1 MGSRDQA
8 AGCNAPARRLRAL
21 LAGALAV
28 AAVALAGGAGGADA
42 RTLKESVAITVQRYP
57 EIQRDKALSAAAD
70 KAIDQAF
77 SSYLPNLNLDQEF
90 GYEWTNS
97 PSTRTRA
104 TRTVGIDPGSVSRVR
119 RDSNVTFRQMMFDGF
134 ETPNRVSSARYS
146 LDTANFTVAETSERV
161 ALRVVLLY
169 LDVLRTRMFVDI
181 TQENLN
187 ALAEIAGQIR
197 ELAQAGRGTGS
208 DVDQADSR
216 VYQGRAAIELRKGE
230 NNAAIARYIEVV
242 GEVPVDLVLPDAP
255 QYQRPTSEEEAVAFA
270 LAHHPSGLASASFYK
285 SRQADADA
293 AWGPFYPRFDFET
306 LASTG
311 SNLDGNKGRD
321 SDINPRLRLRQNV
334 FNGMGDWARVGR
346 TREEAVAAKE
356 DDAEQRRRI
365 REEVRVSYRNLKTAE
380 ERLAPLKSHAV
391 SAKQVLEGYRSQ
403 FELGKRSLL
412 DLLDVQNELLQARLG
427 QTDGEF
433 RVLLANYELIS
444 AQGVLLDQFGMKSLP
459 AKGKTDK

>member
-1 MGSRDQA
+1 MDGRDKP
-8 AGCNAPARRLRAL
+8 AGRNAPARR
-21 LAGALAV
+21 AGVL
-28 AAVALAGGAGGADA
+28 AAVLTLGIAGIGAGVEA
-42 RTLKESVAITVQRYP
+42 RTLKEAIAVTIQRYP

-77 SSYLPNLNLDQEF
+77 SAYLPNLGIDQEF

-119 RDSNVTFRQMMFDGF
+119 RDGTMNFRQMMFDGF
-134 ETPNRVSSARYS
+134 DTPNRVASARYS
-146 LDTANFTVAETSERV
+146 LDTANFTVAETSERIG
-161 ALRVVLLY
+161 LRVVLLY
-169 LDVLRTRMFVDI
+169 LDVLRTRRFVDI

-187 ALAEIAGQIR
+187 ALIDIAGQIR
-197 ELAQAGRGTGS
+197 ELTQAGRGTGS

-216 VYQGRAAIELRKGE
+216 VAQGRAALEQRKGE

-242 GEVPVDLVLPDAP
+242 GEVPTDLVLPDAP
-255 QYQRPTSEEEAVAFA
+255 QYQRPASEEEAIAFA
-270 LAHHPSGLASASFYK
+270 LGHHPSGLASASFYK
-285 SRQADADA
+285 QRQADAKA
-293 AWGPFYPRFDFET
+293 AWAPFYPRLDFET

-321 SDINPRLRLRQNV
+321 SDINPRLRMRQNL

-346 TREEAVAAKE
+346 AGEEAVAAKE
-356 DDAEQRRRI
+356 DDNEQRRRI

-380 ERLAPLKSHAV
+380 ERLSPLKAHAV

-412 DLLDVQNELLQARLG
+412 DLLDVQNELLQARLS

-433 RVLLANYELIS
+433 RVLLTNYELIS
-444 AQGVLLDQFGMKSLP
+444 SQGVLLDQFGVKALS
-459 AKGKTDK
+459 AKGKTGK

>member
-1 MGSRDQA
+1 MDGRDQP
-8 AGCNAPARRLRAL
+8 AGRTAPARHLGA
-21 LAGALAV
+21 LAGVLALAV
-28 AAVALAGGAGGADA
+28 AALAGGAQA
-42 RTLKESVAITVQRYP
+42 RTLKESVAITIQRYP

-77 SSYLPNLNLDQEF
+77 SPYLPNLGLDQEF
-90 GYEWTNS
+90 GYEWSNS

-119 RDSNVTFRQMMFDGF
+119 RDSSMTFRQMMFDGF

-146 LDTANFTVAETSERV
+146 LDTANFTVAETSERI

-169 LDVLRTRMFVDI
+169 LDVLRTRQFVDL

-187 ALAEIAGQIR
+187 ALVEISRQIR
-197 ELAQAGRGTGS
+197 ELAQSGRGTGA

-216 VYQGRAAIELRKGE
+216 VAQGRASIEQRKGE

-242 GEVPVDLVLPDAP
+242 GEVPTDLVLPDAP
-255 QYQRPTSEEEAVAFA
+255 QYQRPASVEEAIAFA

-285 SRQADADA
+285 TRQADAKA
-293 AWGPFYPRFDFET
+293 AWAPFYPRLDFET

-321 SDINPRLRLRQNV
+321 SDINPRLRMRQNL

-346 TREEAVAAKE
+346 AGEEAVAAKE
-356 DDAEQRRRI
+356 DDNEQRRRI
-365 REEVRVSYRNLKTAE
+365 REEVRVSYSNLKTAE
-380 ERLAPLKSHAV
+380 ERLAPLKAHAV

-444 AQGVLLDQFGMKSLP
+444 SQGVLLDQFGMKAMP
-459 AKGKTDK
+459 AKGKADK

>member
-1 MGSRDQA
+1 MDGRDQP
-8 AGCNAPARRLRAL
+8 AGRNAPARHWGA
-21 LAGALAV
+21 LAGALA
-28 AAVALAGGAGGADA
+28 LGIAGLGGPAES
-42 RTLKESVAITVQRYP
+42 RTLKEAIAVTVQRYP

-77 SSYLPNLNLDQEF
+77 SGYLPNLGIDQEF

-119 RDSNVTFRQMMFDGF
+119 RDGSMNFRQMMFDGF
-134 ETPNRVSSARYS
+134 DTQNRVASARYS

-161 ALRVVLLY
+161 GLRVVLLY

-181 TQENLN
+181 TQENLA
-187 ALAEIAGQIR
+187 ALTDIAGQIR
-197 ELAQAGRGTGS
+197 ELTQAGRGTGS

-216 VYQGRAAIELRKGE
+216 VAQGRAALEQRKGE

-242 GEVPVDLVLPDAP
+242 GEVPTDLVLPDAP
-255 QYQRPTSEEEAVAFA
+255 QYQRPASEEEAIAFA
-270 LAHHPSGLASASFYK
+270 LGRHPSALASASFYK
-285 SRQADADA
+285 QRQADAKA
-293 AWGPFYPRFDFET
+293 AWAPFYPRLDFET

-321 SDINPRLRLRQNV
+321 SDINPRLRMRQNL

-346 TREEAVAAKE
+346 ADEEATAAKE
-356 DDAEQRRRI
+356 DDSEQRRRI

-380 ERLAPLKSHAV
+380 ERLPPLKAHAV

-412 DLLDVQNELLQARLG
+412 DLLDVQNELLQARLS

-433 RVLLANYELIS
+433 RVLLTNYELIS
-444 AQGVLLDQFGMKSLP
+444 SQGVLLDHFGIKALP
-459 AKGKTDK
+459 AKRKTDK